1 MKQNTSNLKR
11 QQIPMPDI
19 IKQALDEKELMI
31 AYLARPAYQRNDYLG
46 WITRARRP
54 ETVQKRLNQM
64 LSELE
69 QGGVYMNMK
78 HQPSS
83 KE

>member
-1 MKQNTSNLKR
+1 MDLKPTRLKR
-11 QQIPMPDI
+11 QQILMPDFV
-19 IKQALDEKELMI
+19 KQALDENDLMI
-31 AYLARPAYQRNDYLG
+31 AYLARPAYQQNDYLA
-46 WITRARRP
+46 WITRAKRP

-64 LSELE
+64 LTELE